1 MIEGATTRMYPE
13 ELKYSKEHEWVKD
26 EGNQRVRIG
35 ISHFAQDEL
44 GDVVFV
50 ELPEQGE
57 TITRDAGFAVVESVK
72 AVSDIYAPVSGTIVE
87 VNTDL
92 ADRPE
97 LINEDPY
104 GAGWIVVVE
113 LTQPSEL
120 DDLLTASEYKAHIG
134 DD

>member
-1 MIEGATTRMYPE
+1 MYPE
-13 ELKYSKEHEWVKD
+13 ELRYSKEHEWVKD
-26 EGNQRVRIG
+26 EGNGRVRIG
-35 ISHFAQDEL
+35 ISHYAQDEL

-57 TITRDAGFAVVESVK
+57 PITQDEGFAVVESVK

-92 ADRPE
+92 EDQPE

-104 GAGWIVVVE
+104 GKGWIVVVE
-113 LTQPSEL
+113 LSDPSQVEA
-120 DDLLTASEYKAHIG
+120 LLTAQGYKEHIG
-134 DD
+134 EE